1 MCSDISL
8 QFLNGRWSWTSYY
21 RFICHLYILFS
32 DMFFHVFCS
41 FSGWIFSCFPFIFL
55 HLQNSWYVL
64 DTSLL
69 SDMWLLNCFSWSS
82 YCLSIFLTKSFL
94 GKKFLILKFGLL
106 IFAFIV
112 LFLLLTLG
120 TLYLFGCLFLYIV
133 QACFTDSRY
142 AFLWYKHF
150 NVYIFLLVLL

>member
-41 FSGWIFSCFPFIFL
+41 FSGWIFSCFPLIFL

-106 IFAFIV
+106 IFAFIDGAV
-112 LFLLLTLG
+112 VAMSLPSPKSSRFFSRTFFWKFYG
-120 TLYLFGCLFLYIV
+120 
-133 QACFTDSRY
+133 FT
-142 AFLWYKHF
+142 FC
-150 NVYIFLLVLL
+150 I